1 MLQTRDESRA
11 LLAFAV
17 AVFVFHQLPSLVGDW
32 LDLLTPFVVV
42 APAALLIGRRAGTL
56 VLVVAIVGALL
67 YVDGHGIHLAANS
80 IGNEDPTGDA
90 KDVAHFWD
98 EEWSH
103 FEWHLGW
110 FVLIAAFA
118 LAERARVIRV
128 RRWEGMVSA
137 VLLGWTFFVSTVE
150 GGTWWLT
157 LIATAV
163 FVPWAV
169 RARGA
174 ILVTAA
180 AGFALAAVLIG
191 IWAIWHGGVPEFS
204 DVGWL

>member
-1 MLQTRDESRA
+1 MLETRDESRA

-32 LDLLTPFVVV
+32 IDLLTPFVVIG
-42 APAALLIGRRAGTL
+42 AAALLIGRRAGTL

-80 IGNEDPTGDA
+80 INNEDPTGDA

-98 EEWSH
+98 EEWGH

-110 FVLIAAFA
+110 FVLIAALA
-118 LAERARVIRV
+118 LAERARVIRI
-128 RRWEGMVSA
+128 RRWEAVVSA

-150 GGTWWLT
+150 GGSWWLE
-157 LIATAV
+157 LIAAAV
-163 FVPWAV
+163 FIPWALKV
-169 RARGA
+169 RSP

-180 AGFALAAVLIG
+180 AGFALAALMIG
-191 IWAIWHGGVPEFS
+191 IWAVWQQGMPQFS
-204 DVGWL
+204 DVGWI